1 LGNYP
6 ITRLPD
12 TRIPEAIGRAARL
25 ELRFE
30 RRRGRTVLA
39 HSYAEPPFRTGGV
52 FDLDGAAYVILVTS
66 GPGIFAGDAL
76 QVSIHVGRGA
86 TVMLTSQAA
95 LQVHPPAHPAY
106 PAHLAHP
113 AHPAPASAVL
123 RHSYHVDEDAELQC
137 HWDPVIPFAAS
148 RLDQRFE
155 VQVAESSRLYWTDA
169 LMAGRVSRGEAWQF
183 ESLAHEL
190 RLRVGSRLAYLERY
204 TLTPPDDRAGRIWT
218 SARATHLATVLA
230 RHPGATRELVDAL
243 YHRIQEEVGDGI
255 GVDLVEPGL
264 VVARLMGSNGAS
276 FGRARASY
284 RAFALE
290 SIFGVSGRVPRK

>member
-1 LGNYP
+1 MSADS
-6 ITRLPD
+6 R
-12 TRIPEAIGRAARL
+12 AAHSIGRTARL
-25 ELRFE
+25 DLRFE

-66 GPGIFAGDAL
+66 GPGIFAGDSL
-76 QVSIHVGRGA
+76 QVSIHVGPGA

-95 LQVHPPAHPAY
+95 LQVHPPSRPADAAR
-106 PAHLAHP
+106 PAHS
-113 AHPAPASAVL
+113 APASARL
-123 RHSYHVDEDAELQC
+123 RHSYHVAEDAELQC

-155 VQVAESSRLYWTDA
+155 VEVAESSRLYWTDA

-204 TLTPPDDRAGRIWT
+204 TLTPPDDRAGRVWT

-243 YHRIQEEVGDGI
+243 YHRIKEEVGDGI

-276 FGRARASY
+276 FSRARASY

-290 SIFGVSGRVPRK
+290 SIFGVPDRVPRK

>member
-1 LGNYP
+1 V
-6 ITRLPD
+6 
-12 TRIPEAIGRAARL
+12 ARL

-52 FDLDGAAYVILVTS
+52 FDLDGTAYVILVTS
-66 GPGIFAGDAL
+66 GPGIFAGDSL
-76 QVSIHVGRGA
+76 HVSIHVGPGA
-86 TVMLTSQAA
+86 TVMLASQAA
-95 LQVHPPAHPAY
+95 LQVHPPSRPVDPAG
-106 PAHLAHP
+106 
-113 AHPAPASAVL
+113 PAPAAALL

-190 RLRVGSRLAYLERY
+190 RLRIGPRLAYLERY
-204 TLTPPDDRAGRIWT
+204 TLTPSADRAGRVWT

-243 YHRIQEEVGDGI
+243 YHRMKEEVGDGI

-264 VVARLMGSNGAS
+264 AVARLMGSNGAS
-276 FGRARASY
+276 FSRARASY
-284 RAFALE
+284 CAFALE
-290 SIFGVSGRVPRK
+290 SIFDAPGRVPRK